1 MVVGVV
7 GSSSFLSCNMT
18 PPSLRDAVYLVLWY
32 KDEDPLPVY
41 SYDARDFT
49 KKRWSEDKMF
59 GARATFRDTVSPA
72 QLRIDRLERTDG
84 GRYTCRVDFRDSPTV
99 TSSTVLEVVEQSSK
113 PVVITEAGVEVMG
126 SVGPY
131 QLGQSLIL
139 VCMAEGDPPPLV
151 VWTRDGEVWD
161 EVMDPG
167 AGGGGQRR
175 NTLVISPLERE
186 HSGTRLSCR
195 AENEHIQQP
204 PHTDISLELSL
215 PVLEVRIVNLP
226 SPLRADSQYEALCQ
240 VVGARPPPSISWTLT
255 TPLGVT
261 HNLSAS
267 LPQLSARG
275 NLSSSLLQLNIT
287 EEDHASELTCTAAM
301 EMFPAVRRS
310 RVLDVSHAP
319 RVRLVM
325 VGDVSRLVAGD
336 SLELSCEAEARPGVQ
351 EYLWYRDGAVRARGE
366 VLTVESVVPGDSGQ
380 YWCQA
385 VNSEGVGQSGKVKV
399 AVVYRPVCQAPTVTQ
414 HPENFSPG
422 VSLTCNVDSKPPA
435 RNYRWQYNSSQGS
448 FEIPN
453 AKSMMSFMN
462 YAVSEEGGE
471 GEVLCWASNELGEQ
485 SEPCVFHV
493 VPLGVPHTPRDC
505 QVTENTESRVSVSC
519 SPGYSGG
526 EPQHF
531 VLSLLDMV
539 GGLQTP
545 VKTNWSDQ
553 PDLSL
558 TDLSPAQPR
567 LLSVHS
573 ANSQGKS
580 DPVYLTT
587 EIPAPTSHSQEVP
600 PDRQSVLYIIVSVLA
615 SIMVLSLLLSLSHF
629 CRRRKALAQL
639 ETEKPSHPSSVQ
651 SSPLL
656 PQYKAQVS
664 PGSPL
669 LSQHRAQVSPGSPLL
684 SQYRAQ
690 VSPSSPLLPRSM
702 AQVSQSSPLLAQS
715 RGQMT
720 PGSPLLALTESS
732 SLSNSEHVSS
742 LRRKVSFT
750 QSSPRTRSVGLLTP
764 ASGVQST
771 VIKSYSIDKLRPICH
786 TCNPDGDT
794 PYPLSED
801 TIS

>member
-1 MVVGVV
+1 
-7 GSSSFLSCNMT
+7 
-18 PPSLRDAVYLVLWY
+18 
-32 KDEDPLPVY
+32 
-41 SYDARDFT
+41 
-49 KKRWSEDKMF
+49 
-59 GARATFRDTVSPA
+59 
-72 QLRIDRLERTDG
+72 
-84 GRYTCRVDFRDSPTV
+84 
-99 TSSTVLEVVEQSSK
+99 
-113 PVVITEAGVEVMG
+113 
-126 SVGPY
+126 
-131 QLGQSLIL
+131 
-139 VCMAEGDPPPLV
+139 
-151 VWTRDGEVWD
+151 
-161 EVMDPG
+161 
-167 AGGGGQRR
+167 
-175 NTLVISPLERE
+175 
-186 HSGTRLSCR
+186 
-195 AENEHIQQP
+195 
-204 PHTDISLELSL
+204 
-215 PVLEVRIVNLP
+215 
-226 SPLRADSQYEALCQ
+226 
-240 VVGARPPPSISWTLT
+240 
-255 TPLGVT
+255 
-261 HNLSAS
+261 
-267 LPQLSARG
+267 
-275 NLSSSLLQLNIT
+275 
-287 EEDHASELTCTAAM
+287 
-301 EMFPAVRRS
+301 
-310 RVLDVSHAP
+310 
-319 RVRLVM
+319 
-325 VGDVSRLVAGD
+325 
-336 SLELSCEAEARPGVQ
+336 
-351 EYLWYRDGAVRARGE
+351 
-366 VLTVESVVPGDSGQ
+366 
-380 YWCQA
+380 
-385 VNSEGVGQSGKVKV
+385 
-399 AVVYRPVCQAPTVTQ
+399 
-414 HPENFSPG
+414 
-422 VSLTCNVDSKPPA
+422 
-435 RNYRWQYNSSQGS
+435 
-448 FEIPN
+448 
-453 AKSMMSFMN
+453 MMSFMN
-462 YAVSEEGGE
+462 YAVSEEDGE

-587 EIPAPTSHSQEVP
+587 EIPAPTSHSKEVP

-629 CRRRKALAQL
+629 CRRRRALTQL
-639 ETEKPSHPSSVQ
+639 QTEKPSHPSSVQ

-656 PQYKAQVS
+656 PQYK
-664 PGSPL
+664 
-669 LSQHRAQVSPGSPLL
+669 AQVSPGSPLL

-702 AQVSQSSPLLAQS
+702 AQVSQSSPLLPQS

-720 PGSPLLALTESS
+720 PGSPLQALTESS

-771 VIKSYSIDKLRPICH
+771 VIKSYSIDKLRPICN

-801 TIS
+801 TINSYS